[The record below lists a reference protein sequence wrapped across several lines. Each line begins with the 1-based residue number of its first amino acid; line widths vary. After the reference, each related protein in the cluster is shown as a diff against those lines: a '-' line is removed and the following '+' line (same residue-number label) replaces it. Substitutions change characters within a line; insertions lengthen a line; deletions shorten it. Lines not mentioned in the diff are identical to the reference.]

1 MRARPTP
8 PLCREPPRSAAP
20 GAASS
25 PPPAPPAGVA
35 PGPIGGTAGM
45 TKLAPGRVEEIGK
58 EVPIGRLG
66 RTQDI
71 ALACVFLVR

>member
-1 MRARPTP
+1 
-8 PLCREPPRSAAP
+8 
-20 GAASS
+20 
-25 PPPAPPAGVA
+25 
-35 PGPIGGTAGM
+35 M